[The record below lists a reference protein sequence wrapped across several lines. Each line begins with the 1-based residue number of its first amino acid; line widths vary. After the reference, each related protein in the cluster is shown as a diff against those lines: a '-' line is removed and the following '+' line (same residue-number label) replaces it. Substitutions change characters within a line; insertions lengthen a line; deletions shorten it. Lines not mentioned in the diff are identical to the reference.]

1 MRSLDAEQQRV
12 AKLALLSGYYQHQI
26 AAYFDLN
33 QGRISEFKR
42 SPYFDTVAPAIE
54 LPKDFPAH

>member
-1 MRSLDAEQQRV
+1 MRTLDINQQRV

-42 SPYFDTVAPAIE
+42 SGQFNKVAPAAE
-54 LPKDFPAH
+54 LPKDFPVH